1 MAVGA
6 PVEVRRA
13 IPADFGALAAVLARA
28 FADDPLTRWLHPNPG
43 SRPRQTRRTFAVR
56 LRQLAPQDETYTTP
70 DRSGAALWALPG
82 RWRDD
87 VAASLRFL
95 PLLPSMLPRLSR
107 IAQVTSRIEAAH
119 PRVPHFY
126 LSVLGTDPAAQRR
139 GVAAA
144 LLRPVLERC
153 DAERLP
159 AYLETATERNVGWYA
174 RHGFLVRD
182 RLELPGGAPPLWLL
196 WREPE

>member
-13 IPADFGALAAVLARA
+13 EPADFRALAAMLARA
-28 FADDPLTRWLHPNPG
+28 FHDDPLTRWLHPNPR
-43 SRPRQTRRTFAVR
+43 SRPRQARRTFAVR
-56 LRQLAPQDETYTTP
+56 LRQLAPQGQTYTTAE
-70 DRSGAALWALPG
+70 RSGAALWTLPG

-87 VAASLRFL
+87 LAASLRFL
-95 PLLPSMLPRLSR
+95 PLLPPMLPRLGR
-107 IAQVTSRIEAAH
+107 IAQATARIEAAH

-126 LSVLGTDPAAQRR
+126 LSVLGCDPATQGC
-139 GVAAA
+139 GVGSA

-153 DAERLP
+153 DAERVP

-174 RHGFLVRD
+174 RHGFAVRQ
-182 RLELPGGAPPLWLL
+182 RLELPGGAPALWLL